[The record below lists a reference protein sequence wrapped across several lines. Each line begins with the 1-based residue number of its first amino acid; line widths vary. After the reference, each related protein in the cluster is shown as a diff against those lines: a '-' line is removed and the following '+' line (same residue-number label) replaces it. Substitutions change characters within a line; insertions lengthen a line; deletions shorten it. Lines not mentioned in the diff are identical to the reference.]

1 MMRISLATVVASTVL
16 LAGCSDTRTSSQG
29 QTKGMETGAGPAAGA
44 GAAPAAAPAGP
55 MKVPDWMKVDRAKKA
70 VTMQIEA
77 GKTEANNHWNFN
89 GFANGNATIAVP
101 VNYSVQIEFKND
113 DKAVAHSIGVDQRTG
128 EFPPTLANPQP
139 VFPKAI
145 SSKPTDP
152 AGGVSPGKSETVN
165 FKAAT
170 PGHYSLVCY
179 MPGHAAAGMWVRFDV
194 MPDTTAGVRS
204 ASQP

>member
-16 LAGCSDTRTSSQG
+16 LAGCGDTRTSSQG

-89 GFANGNATIAVP
+89 GFANGDATIAVP
-101 VNYSVQIEFKND
+101 VNYWC
-113 DKAVAHSIGVDQRTG
+113 T
-128 EFPPTLANPQP
+128 
-139 VFPKAI
+139 
-145 SSKPTDP
+145 
-152 AGGVSPGKSETVN
+152 
-165 FKAAT
+165 
-170 PGHYSLVCY
+170 
-179 MPGHAAAGMWVRFDV
+179 
-194 MPDTTAGVRS
+194 
-204 ASQP
+204 